1 MTHHNLSI
9 RFKRGDGMTAMVEI
23 RDGFKFRGGSPAL
36 DLAATLTGR
45 LGAAPRDLL
54 GTPADLDRWLVAAD
68 LAQAA
73 PGATDG
79 NLIQARSLREALYRL
94 ALSRAEGAALPD
106 ADRELLN
113 AYAALPAAPLRLEP
127 DGRARLSGDVRGLL
141 AELAREGV
149 SLLGGDYADRIRQ
162 CEGPPCAVL
171 FVDTSRKGERRWCS
185 MSACGNKAKAAGW
198 RKREKG

>member
-1 MTHHNLSI
+1 MTG
-9 RFKRGDGMTAMVEI
+9 KAEI

-36 DLAATLTGR
+36 DLAATMVGR

-54 GTPADLDRWLVAAD
+54 ATAADLDRWLVAAE
-68 LAQAA
+68 LARVP
-73 PGATDG
+73 PGSTEG
-79 NLIQARSLREALYRL
+79 NLVQARSLREALYRL

-106 ADRELLN
+106 ADRDLLN
-113 AYAALPAAPLRLEP
+113 AYAALPAAPLQLGP

-149 SLLGGDYADRIRQ
+149 SLLGGDFGDRIRQ

-171 FVDTSRKGERRWCS
+171 FVDISRKGDRRWCS
-185 MSACGNKAKAAGW
+185 MSACGNKAKVAGF
-198 RKREKG
+198 RARERSQ

>member
-1 MTHHNLSI
+1 MTV
-9 RFKRGDGMTAMVEI
+9 KAEI

-36 DLAATLTGR
+36 DLAATKVGR
-45 LGAAPRDLL
+45 LGATPRDLL
-54 GTPADLDRWLVAAD
+54 TTPADLDRWLMAAE
-68 LAQAA
+68 LAESA
-73 PGATDG
+73 PGATEG
-79 NLIQARSLREALYRL
+79 NLIQARNLREALYRL

-113 AYAALPAAPLRLEP
+113 GYAALPAAPLRLDA

-149 SLLGGDYADRIRQ
+149 SLLGGDFQDRIRQ

-171 FVDTSRKGERRWCS
+171 FVDTSRKGDRRWCS
-185 MSACGNKAKAAGW
+185 MSACGNKAKVAEY
-198 RKREKG
+198 RRREKSAP

>member
-1 MTHHNLSI
+1 
-9 RFKRGDGMTAMVEI
+9 MTAKAEI

-36 DLAATLTGR
+36 DLAATVTGR
-45 LGAAPRDLL
+45 LGATPRDLL
-54 GTPADLDRWLVAAD
+54 AAPADLDRWLVAAD
-68 LAQAA
+68 LAETP
-73 PGATDG
+73 PGATEG
-79 NLIQARSLREALYRL
+79 NLIQARNLREALYRL
-94 ALSRAEGAALPD
+94 ALSRAEATALPD

-113 AYAALPAAPLRLEP
+113 GYAALPAAPLRLDA

-149 SLLGGDYADRIRQ
+149 SLLGGDFHDRIRQ

-185 MSACGNKAKAAGW
+185 MSACGNKAKVAEY
-198 RKREKG
+198 RKRERSL

>member
-1 MTHHNLSI
+1 MT
-9 RFKRGDGMTAMVEI
+9 KAEI

-36 DLAATLTGR
+36 DLAATVTGR
-45 LGAAPRDLL
+45 LGPAPRDLL
-54 GTPADLDRWLVAAD
+54 ASPADLDRWLVAAD

-73 PGATDG
+73 PGATEG
-79 NLIQARSLREALYRL
+79 NLVQARSLREALYRL
-94 ALSRAEGAALPD
+94 ALSRAQGAPLPD

-113 AYAALPAAPLRLEP
+113 GYAALPAAPPQLDA

-149 SLLGGDYADRIRQ
+149 SLLGGDFSHRIRQ

-171 FVDTSRKGERRWCS
+171 FVDTSRKGDRRWCS
-185 MSACGNKAKAAGW
+185 MSACGNKAKVAGF
-198 RKREKG
+198 RRRERSAP

>member
-1 MTHHNLSI
+1 MA
-9 RFKRGDGMTAMVEI
+9 KAEI

-36 DLAATLTGR
+36 DLAATVTGR

-54 GTPADLDRWLVAAD
+54 ATPADLDRWLVAAELTD
-68 LAQAA
+68 T
-73 PGATDG
+73 PSGATEG
-79 NLIQARSLREALYRL
+79 NLVQARSLREALYRL
-94 ALSRAEGAALPD
+94 ALSRAEGAALSD

-113 AYAALPAAPLRLEP
+113 AFAALPAAPPQLGA

-149 SLLGGDYADRIRQ
+149 SLLGGDFGDRIRQ

-185 MSACGNKAKAAGW
+185 MSACGNKAKAAGF
-198 RKREKG
+198 RARERSE

>member
-1 MTHHNLSI
+1 MT
-9 RFKRGDGMTAMVEI
+9 KAEI

-36 DLAATLTGR
+36 DLAATVTGR

-54 GTPADLDRWLVAAD
+54 ATPADLDRWLVAAELTD
-68 LAQAA
+68 TS
-73 PGATDG
+73 PSATEG
-79 NLIQARSLREALYRL
+79 NLVQARSLREALYRL
-94 ALSRAEGAALPD
+94 ALARAGSAPLPE

-113 AYAALPAAPLRLEP
+113 GFAALPAAPPQLGP

-149 SLLGGDYADRIRQ
+149 ALLGGDFSDRIRQ

-198 RKREKG
+198 RMREKGGT

>member
-1 MTHHNLSI
+1 MTV
-9 RFKRGDGMTAMVEI
+9 KAEI
-23 RDGFKFRGGSPAL
+23 RDGFKFRGGRLAL
-36 DLAATLTGR
+36 DLPATMVGR

-54 GTPADLDRWLVAAD
+54 ATSADLDRWLMAAE
-68 LAQAA
+68 LAESA
-73 PGATDG
+73 PGATEG
-79 NLIQARSLREALYRL
+79 NLIQARNLREALYRL

-113 AYAALPAAPLRLEP
+113 GYAALPAAPLRLDA

-149 SLLGGDYADRIRQ
+149 SLLGGDFSDRIRQ

-171 FVDTSRKGERRWCS
+171 FVDTSRKGDRRWCS
-185 MSACGNKAKAAGW
+185 MSACGNKAKVAEY
-198 RKREKG
+198 RRRERSAP

>member
-1 MTHHNLSI
+1 ME
-9 RFKRGDGMTAMVEI
+9 DDMTAKAEI

-36 DLAATLTGR
+36 DLAATMTGR
-45 LGAAPRDLL
+45 LGATPRDLL
-54 GTPADLDRWLVAAD
+54 ATPADLDRWLVAAE
-68 LAQAA
+68 LAQTA
-73 PGATDG
+73 PGATEG

-94 ALSRAEGAALPD
+94 ALSRAEATALPD

-113 AYAALPAAPLRLEP
+113 GYAALPAAPLRLDA

-149 SLLGGDYADRIRQ
+149 SLLGGDFQDRIRQ

-171 FVDTSRKGERRWCS
+171 FVDTSRKGDRRWCS
-185 MSACGNKAKAAGW
+185 MSACGNKAKVAEY
-198 RKREKG
+198 RKREKGEA

>member
-1 MTHHNLSI
+1 
-9 RFKRGDGMTAMVEI
+9 MTAKAEI

-36 DLAATLTGR
+36 DLAATVTGR

-54 GTPADLDRWLVAAD
+54 ATPADLDRWLVAAE
-68 LAQAA
+68 LARVP
-73 PGATDG
+73 PGSTEG
-79 NLIQARSLREALYRL
+79 NLVQARSLREALYRL
-94 ALSRAEGAALPD
+94 ALSRAEDAALPE
-106 ADRELLN
+106 ADRDLLN
-113 AYAALPAAPLRLEP
+113 GYAALPAAPLQLDA

-149 SLLGGDYADRIRQ
+149 SLLGGDFSGRIRQ

-171 FVDTSRKGERRWCS
+171 FVDTSRKGDRRWCS

-198 RKREKG
+198 RKREKGAD